1 MTPSRLTAPEG
12 CCTPKSVWVA
22 QVEFNGLKKNEKKSL
37 GSWVRVEVRVDL
49 GGGGGGVKM
58 SEIHYVEFSKI

>member
-22 QVEFNGLKKNEKKSL
+22 QVEVNGLKKVKGKA
-37 GSWVRVEVRVDL
+37 WVRMEVGVDL
-49 GGGGGGVKM
+49 GGDGGRVEM
-58 SEIHYVEFSKI
+58 REIHYVEF

>member
-22 QVEFNGLKKNEKKSL
+22 QVEFNGLKKSERKSM
-37 GSWVRVEVRVDL
+37 GSWVRMEVGVVL
-49 GGGGGGVKM
+49 GGDGGRVEM
-58 SEIHYVEFSKI
+58 SEIHYVEF

>member
-12 CCTPKSVWVA
+12 CCTPKSDRVA
-22 QVEFNGLKKNEKKSL
+22 QVEFNGLKKNEKKSMS
-37 GSWVRVEVRVDL
+37 SWVHVEMRVDL

-58 SEIHYVEFSKI
+58 S